1 MNILSAIHSQLS
13 QGLDVPVGLAVPA
26 KRPARFVTYTYSGG
40 HRINSST
47 EHVGIELY
55 IWAETLAQTFELA
68 HRVQG
73 LMFNLVSIPGVV
85 HVEEISFREDLDALG
100 DNKPRWYA
108 NYTVIIS
115 NVLQNKLERK

>member
-13 QGLDVPVGLAVPA
+13 QGLGVPVGLAVPA
-26 KRPARFVTYTYSGG
+26 KRPSRFVTYQYSGG

-85 HVEEISFREDLDALG
+85 HVEEISFREDLDVLG